1 MHAPDRVPAP
11 SPVVIGIA
19 GGSGSGKTT
28 VAHRVQER
36 FPQNTVAIIHHDC
49 YYLDRPELDLEERA
63 AINYDH
69 PNAFE
74 TSLLVEH
81 IARLRDGK
89 AIDRP
94 TYDYRDHRRAPRT
107 VVVQPADIVFVEGI
121 LVLESRVLREQMD
134 IRLFVDVDAD
144 ERFIR
149 RMTRDIAERGRDLQS
164 VVAQYRTTVRPMH
177 QQFVEPSKRYAQI
190 IIPEGGHNVVAIDMI
205 SAKVQ
210 EILARRRGVDLGALD
225 FHPPRP
231 AAGEVGVEDSVPADP
246 IRHDPA
252 GETAP

>member
-1 MHAPDRVPAP
+1 MEVPHP
-11 SPVVIGIA
+11 RPVVIGIA

-36 FPQNTVAIIHHDC
+36 FPQNTVEIIHHDC
-49 YYLDRPELDLEERA
+49 YYFDRPELEDSERA

-74 TSLLVEH
+74 TGLLIEH
-81 IARLRDGK
+81 IDRLRDGQS
-89 AIDRP
+89 IERP
-94 TYDYRDHRRAPRT
+94 NYDYRTHRRCAASET
-107 VVVQPADIVFVEGI
+107 VHPADILFIEGI
-121 LVLESRVLREQMD
+121 LVLESAALRDTMD

-149 RMTRDIAERGRDLQS
+149 RMARDISQRGRDLES
-164 VVAQYRTTVRPMH
+164 VVHQYRTTVRPMH

-190 IIPEGGHNVVAIDMI
+190 IIPEGGHNTVAIDMI

-210 EILARRRGVDLGALD
+210 EILVRHRGVDYRELGMGGSA
-225 FHPPRP
+225 R
-231 AAGEVGVEDSVPADP
+231 
-246 IRHDPA
+246 
-252 GETAP
+252 